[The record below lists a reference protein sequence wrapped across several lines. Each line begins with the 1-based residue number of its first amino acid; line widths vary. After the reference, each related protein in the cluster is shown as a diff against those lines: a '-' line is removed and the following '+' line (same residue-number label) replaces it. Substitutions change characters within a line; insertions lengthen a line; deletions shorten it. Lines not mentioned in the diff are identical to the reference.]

1 MLYGMF
7 LRMLH
12 GEEQLN
18 EDVFCWKRWLRSV
31 FFRLL
36 LPADSLNWNIFE
48 HFYAKK
54 VMVLHEQ
61 KF

>member
-7 LRMLH
+7 LTMLH

-31 FFRLL
+31 LL
-36 LPADSLNWNIFE
+36 WTFVASR
-48 HFYAKK
+48 
-54 VMVLHEQ
+54 
-61 KF
+61 

>member
-18 EDVFCWKRWLRSV
+18 EDVLCWKRWLRSV
-31 FFRLL
+31 LL
-36 LPADSLNWNIFE
+36 
-48 HFYAKK
+48 
-54 VMVLHEQ
+54 
-61 KF
+61 